1 MLFLYKV
8 VCSYH
13 YIVLNLTFS
22 SAAED
27 VSGWS
32 TSQLKEWLDDHKIS
46 YDKKTDHNGY
56 IDLVKQYQDSAAKT
70 YDYYGQK
77 IDFITN
83 DLQSKLSAN
92 KETSEA
98 NIEFITS
105 EVRRYLRSAELQG
118 ELTWENIQGAL
129 NKARKDVLKQKAAT
143 NQQWDA
149 IVNNVSNSYQR
160 QSFMQRFFT
169 RDTASSAWFN
179 QVGDHLRQQG
189 SLTADNVNHIVSL
202 VRERVSSISDWSQD
216 KASQDKSW
224 FKQLKK
230 DLEKNSNMT
239 QEQIA
244 AALASVEAD
253 YNSYKAFAIDYANGV
268 YDNTQAFVQQV
279 RDKLQQT
286 GELTQA
292 KINDIATDLQ
302 NRFSDFHWFWQKE
315 PEPKT
320 YFEQMREDLLARKDA
335 GVDQVN
341 SVISLISATFD
352 EYVATVRNYVNPT
365 PTDIAGH
372 VRSAA
377 SSISSQFSSASV
389 SRSKAA
395 EWASTTSAASSAISA
410 ASSAAAS
417 ATDAAASSASSLVN
431 AVTSPIG
438 STYAKA
444 TDAAYSWHSQAT
456 DDINSFVKDTEQQM
470 VNAKEYSQAQ
480 INWLKEYL
488 NNNFHDKKSV
498 SEKDINDAT
507 NTIRKYFSTDK
518 PEQKKDDEALIDH
531 IKVGLES
538 WKNKLYRKDE
548 L

>member
-1 MLFLYKV
+1 MKVNRYFL
-8 VCSYH
+8 
-13 YIVLNLTFS
+13 IALVLTVMTS
-22 SAAED
+22 MAAAED

-32 TSQLKEWLDDHKIS
+32 TSQLKEWLDEHKIS
-46 YDKKTDHNGY
+46 YNKKTDHSGY
-56 IDLVKQYQDSAAKT
+56 IDLVKQYQDTAAKT

-83 DLQSKLSAN
+83 DVQSKLAAN

-98 NIEFITS
+98 NVDYITS
-105 EVRRYLRSAELQG
+105 EIRRYLRTAELQG
-118 ELTWENIQGAL
+118 ELTWESIQGAL

-143 NQQWDA
+143 TQQWDS
-149 IVNNVSNSYQR
+149 IVNNVSNAYQR
-160 QSFMQRFFT
+160 QNFMQRFFT

-202 VRERVSSISDWSQD
+202 VRERVSSVADWSQD
-216 KASQDKSW
+216 KASQDKTW
-224 FKQLKK
+224 FQQLKK

-239 QEQIA
+239 QEQIS
-244 AALASVEAD
+244 AALSSVEAD

-279 RDKLQQT
+279 KEKLQQT

-292 KINDIATDLQ
+292 KINDITTDLQ

-341 SVISLISATFD
+341 SVIGLISSTFD

-377 SSISSQFSSASV
+377 SSISSQYSSASV

-395 EWASTTSAASSAISA
+395 EWASTTSAASSAVSV

-444 TDAAYSWHSQAT
+444 TDAAQGWQSQAT
-456 DDINSFVKDTEQQM
+456 DDINSFVKETEQQM
-470 VNAKEYSQAQ
+470 INAKEYSQSQ

-507 NTIRKYFSTDK
+507 NTIRNYFSSDK
-518 PEQKKDDEALIDH
+518 PENKKDDEALVDH
-531 IKVGLES
+531 IKAGLES

>member
-1 MLFLYKV
+1 MKVNRYFLV
-8 VCSYH
+8 AL
-13 YIVLNLTFS
+13 VLTVMTS
-22 SAAED
+22 MAAAED

-32 TSQLKEWLDDHKIS
+32 TSQLKEWLDEHKIS
-46 YDKKTDHNGY
+46 YNKKTDHNGY

-98 NIEFITS
+98 NIEYITS

-143 NQQWDA
+143 NQQWDS

-160 QSFMQRFFT
+160 QNFMQRFFT

-189 SLTADNVNHIVSL
+189 SLTADNVNQIVSL
-202 VRERVSSISDWSQD
+202 VRERVSSVSDWSQD
-216 KASQDKSW
+216 KASQDKTW

-239 QEQIA
+239 KEQIT
-244 AALASVEAD
+244 AALASVETD

-279 RDKLQQT
+279 RDKLSQT

-292 KINDIATDLQ
+292 KINDITTDLQ

-341 SVISLISATFD
+341 SVIGLISATFD

-365 PTDIAGH
+365 PTDITGH
-372 VRSAA
+372 VKSAA
-377 SSISSQFSSASV
+377 SSISSQYSSASV

-444 TDAAYSWHSQAT
+444 TDAAFSWHSQAT
-456 DDINSFVKDTEQQM
+456 DDINSFAKDTEQQM
-470 VNAKEYSQAQ
+470 INAKEYSQAQ

-518 PEQKKDDEALIDH
+518 PDQKKDDEALVDH
-531 IKVGLES
+531 IKAGLES